1 MLALSSHPF
10 PLLSPLFSSAFLR
23 FPSSST
29 RPSSAIASMARPPT
43 DFPYLPPADRDLML
57 SLLTTVED
65 RLGSALLPS
74 NVSPDVL
81 RFQNSNGSAHGS
93 VNIRSGSQSSPVD
106 FVLQSWLNCKT
117 PGGGEINIASLFAFL
132 NSSTDAPHLLFE
144 LIHGSPTSI
153 VLIMDLIPR
162 RDLVLHPDYLD
173 KFYQQTDLDGP
184 RRHLDS
190 LPQVSPYYSSS
201 LFIRS
206 VLSPTSIAV
215 SVDFGKEGE
224 ASAME
229 EMVAEHIG
237 GAAKKIVEVWLEKCA
252 GVRVL
257 GVAEGERLEL
267 ERRDELIKR
276 KAVEIDLA
284 ANLPRMFGPEVA
296 ERVVAEI
303 QMAFRV

>member
-190 LPQVSPYYSSS
+190 L
-201 LFIRS
+201 LS